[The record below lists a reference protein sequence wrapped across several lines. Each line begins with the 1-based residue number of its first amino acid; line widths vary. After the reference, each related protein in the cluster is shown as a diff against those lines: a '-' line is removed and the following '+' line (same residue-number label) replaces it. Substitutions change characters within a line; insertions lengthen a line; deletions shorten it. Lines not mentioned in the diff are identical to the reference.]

1 MRRRTLLMVAAVA
14 AVGCVT
20 RPVIETV
27 EVPPPVVDSARL
39 VFVGDVMSH
48 TPQVEAAR
56 TPDGGYD
63 YSGVFRHFRPIFEG
77 AHVAIANLETT
88 LRSQPPFTGYPSFAA
103 PAALAR
109 DLRRAGIDIVTTA
122 NNHIV
127 DKGAAGI
134 RSTLAILDSA
144 GIRHTGAFLDSTD
157 RRARNPLR
165 FSAGGLRFA
174 LLAYTYGTNGLP
186 VPRGMIVNTIDT
198 ALIARDLEVVRR
210 SSDST
215 DADSTDADS
224 TAIDVVIVSYH
235 WGEEYRPQ
243 PTLAQRRLAEWTHA
257 RGADLV
263 IGGHPHVVEPIEVRY
278 NADSTAVTGATY
290 FSLGNFVSNQIRRHS
305 DGGIAADITLVRR
318 DSLPLRWDIGW
329 RLAWV
334 HTPVR
339 DGVRRYE
346 VLPHPRLDTLPAAA
360 ATFVS
365 DTRKL
370 LEVSYEL

>member
-1 MRRRTLLMVAAVA
+1 MRRRTLLMFAAVA
-14 AVGCVT
+14 VVGCVG
-20 RPVIETV
+20 RPGIETV
-27 EVPPPVVDSARL
+27 EVTPPVVDSARL

-48 TPQVEAAR
+48 TPQIEAAQ
-56 TPDGGYD
+56 TADGGYD
-63 YSGVFRHFRPIFEG
+63 YTGVFRHYRPIFES
-77 AHVAIANLETT
+77 AHVAVANLETT
-88 LRSQPPFTGYPSFAA
+88 LRSQPPYTGYPLFAA
-103 PAALAR
+103 PARLAH

-122 NNHIV
+122 NNHIL

-134 RSTLAILDSA
+134 RSTLAILDSV

-157 RRARNPLR
+157 RRARHPLR

-174 LLAYTYGTNGLP
+174 LLAYTYGTNGMP

-198 ALIARDLEVVRR
+198 ALIARDLDEVRR
-210 SSDST
+210 NRDT
-215 DADSTDADS
+215 TGADTTGADT
-224 TAIDVVIVSYH
+224 TAVDVVIVSYH
-235 WGEEYRPQ
+235 WGEEYRSQ

-263 IGGHPHVVEPIEVRY
+263 IGGHPHVVEPIELRY
-278 NADSTAVTGATY
+278 SADSTAVTGATY
-290 FSLGNFVSNQIRRHS
+290 FSLGNFVSNQIRRGS

-318 DSLPLRWDIGW
+318 DSLPLLWDIGW

-339 DGVRRYE
+339 NGLRRYE

-360 ATFVS
+360 ATFAD

-370 LEVSYEL
+370 LGVQGER